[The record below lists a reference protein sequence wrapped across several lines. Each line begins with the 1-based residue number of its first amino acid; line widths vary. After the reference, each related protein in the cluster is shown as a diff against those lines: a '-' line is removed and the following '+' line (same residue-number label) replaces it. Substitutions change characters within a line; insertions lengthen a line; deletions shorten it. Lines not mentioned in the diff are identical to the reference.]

1 MDNTVPETLGSLE
14 HRAMDNT
21 VPETLGS
28 LE

>member
-1 MDNTVPETLGSLE
+1 MDNTDPETLGSLE
-14 HRAMDNT
+14 YRAMDNT